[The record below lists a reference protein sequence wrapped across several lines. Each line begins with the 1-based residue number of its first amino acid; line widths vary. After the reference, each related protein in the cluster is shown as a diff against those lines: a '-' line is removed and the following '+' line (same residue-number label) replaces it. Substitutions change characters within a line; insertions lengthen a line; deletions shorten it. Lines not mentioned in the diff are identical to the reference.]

1 MPSGASAAATPAGQS
16 VRQMRGDRSIL
27 RQSVRPG
34 TVKRVATF
42 ARPYRRLLALYSA
55 VTILDAVAAAVN
67 PLLFRAIIDT
77 GIEGHR
83 DRFIIVLAVV
93 AAVLAVF
100 DALFTLAE
108 RVVTAKV
115 GEGLVCDMRTKVF
128 DHVQRMPLAF
138 FTRTQTGSLVSRLNG
153 DVLGAQ
159 TAFTDLMSNVVANVV
174 LVTFVLAVMLVLS
187 WQITLIALVILPIV
201 GLPIRRLGRRLATI
215 TRQRYDNVSVMVSM
229 MVERFNV
236 GGALHVKLFG
246 DPESEAATFAAR
258 ASKVRDLGVDLS
270 LVGRVFFVALTLIAA
285 LATSF
290 VYGYGGILAAHGTLE
305 LGSVVALAAYLGR
318 LYSPLSSLAN
328 ANVDVMTT
336 LVAFDRVFEILDLT
350 PTVAESDDAV
360 ALAAGPTAVEF
371 EHVGFAYP
379 PAAEV
384 SLASLEGSTNLG
396 QGLEAQVLHD
406 VSFSVSPGELVALVG
421 RTGAGKTTISML
433 AARLYDVGA
442 GAVRVNGVD
451 VRQVT
456 KASLQA
462 KVGMVTQDP
471 YLFHDSLRANLAYAR
486 PGSSDAELMDALG
499 QAQIRS
505 LVEGLPEG
513 LDTVVGDRGYRFSGG
528 EKQRVALAR
537 LILKQPD
544 VVVLDEAT
552 AHLDSESEVA
562 VQRALAATLAGRTSI
577 VIAHRLSTVRRADQ
591 ILVIDGGR
599 IVERGKHADLLS
611 QGGLYADLY
620 RTQFADEA
628 GDEVATGG

>member
-1 MPSGASAAATPAGQS
+1 
-16 VRQMRGDRSIL
+16 MRGDRSIL

>member
-1 MPSGASAAATPAGQS
+1 
-16 VRQMRGDRSIL
+16 MRRDRSIL
-27 RQSVRPG
+27 RQTVRRG
-34 TVKRVATF
+34 TVRRVATF
-42 ARPYRRLLALYSA
+42 ARPYRRLLGLYSA
-55 VTILDAVAAAVN
+55 VTVLDAIAAAAN

-77 GIEGHR
+77 GIEGHD
-83 DRFIIVLAVV
+83 DRFIIILAVV
-93 AAVLAVF
+93 AAVLAVL
-100 DALFTLAE
+100 DALFSLAE

-115 GEGLVCDMRTKVF
+115 GEGLVCDMRTQVF
-128 DHVQRMPLAF
+128 DHVQRMPIAF

-159 TAFTDLMSNVVANVV
+159 SAFTDLMSNVVANVV
-174 LVTFVLAVMLVLS
+174 LVGFVLAVMLVLS
-187 WQITLIALVILPIV
+187 WQITLIALAILPIV
-201 GLPIRRLGRRLATI
+201 GLPIRRLGRRLAII
-215 TRQRYDNVSVMVSM
+215 TRERYDNVSVMVSM

-258 ASKVRDLGVDLS
+258 ADKVRDLGVDLS

-290 VYGYGGILAAHGTLE
+290 VYGFGGILAAHGKLE

-360 ALAAGPTAVEF
+360 TLRAGPTTVDF
-371 EHVGFAYP
+371 EHVDFAYP
-379 PAAEV
+379 SALEV
-384 SLASLEGSTNLG
+384 SLPSLEGSRDLTDG
-396 QGLEAQVLHD
+396 REVQVLHD
-406 VSFSVSPGELVALVG
+406 VSFTVSPGELVALVG

-433 AARLYDVGA
+433 AARLYDVKA
-442 GAVRVNGVD
+442 GAVRINGVD
-451 VRQVT
+451 VREVT

-462 KVGMVTQDP
+462 RVGMVTQDP
-471 YLFHDSLRANLAYAR
+471 YLFHDSLRVNLLYAR
-486 PGSSDAELMDALG
+486 PGASDTELMDALG
-499 QAQIRS
+499 RAQIRE
-505 LVEGLPEG
+505 LVEGLPAG

-591 ILVIDGGR
+591 ILVVDRGR
-599 IVERGKHADLLS
+599 IVERGKHADLLRE
-611 QGGLYADLY
+611 GGLYADLY

-628 GDEVATGG
+628 GDQVATGG